1 MTTQPSDWAVA
12 QAFWHHRE
20 EFHRLYGMESGVS
33 NIILDRARELD
44 ASGGGEPVAWANP
57 SDIHCLGF
65 EDGNSYPGIRRHAD
79 ERRAF
84 PLYATPRAAEAATTN
99 SAQISS
105 SLVVGDWLPIESA
118 PRDGT
123 RIILGRP
130 DEDGDGG
137 GISVCGY
144 WIDELEDGVDYMGND
159 GGFTDVDYQV
169 FQPGRSFG
177 AESYRYAGKQ
187 PTHWRPLPAAP
198 QAAMGAVGA
207 TEPKRSG

>member
-12 QAFWHHRE
+12 PKFGEWLRGIYASERNPLRNGMYVRTIRRTGRCNPGTFYELTDGKGKFWQYPRQSVI
-20 EFHRLYGMESGVS
+20 R
-33 NIILDRARELD
+33 LDRARELD
-44 ASGGGEPVAWANP
+44 ASG
-57 SDIHCLGF
+57 
-65 EDGNSYPGIRRHAD
+65 
-79 ERRAF
+79 
-84 PLYATPRAAEAATTN
+84 TTN

-105 SLVVGDWLPIESA
+105 SLVVGGEEGWLPIESA

-137 GISVCGY
+137 GTSVCGY

-187 PTHWRPLPAAP
+187 PTHWRPLPPAP
-198 QAAMGAVGA
+198 RAAMGAAGA
-207 TEPKRSG
+207 GGGDHG